1 MRTHAAGRRM
11 FHCTRCDKQYTTK
24 SGLRMHA
31 ESMHEGVMFK
41 CSYENCPQQFN
52 RRMALRRHLRSHE
65 GNFTYTCE
73 ICGRG
78 FFTNDFF
85 TSHMNSHYGIKA
97 FECGLCGKKYAHS
110 SALTRHLV
118 DCGNERNIKCLHCDK
133 MFQSDRQMTDHV
145 RDVHLGKYRRFH
157 LCSLCGKC
165 CSDSTRLRK
174 HMAHHAEEEKQQQQ
188 EPEDGGKDVKKTSN
202 LHVELQR
209 DNLLMPQKDILVGQ
223 LNVWDAATGVDDT
236 F

>member
-1 MRTHAAGRRM
+1 
-11 FHCTRCDKQYTTK
+11 
-24 SGLRMHA
+24 MHA

-202 LHVELQR
+202 LHVEIQR
-209 DNLLMPQKDILVGQ
+209 DNLVMPQTDILVGQ